1 MKTKLAIATLVL
13 GLTFAASAEARVVK
27 LTTQMKSYSGNNA
40 YIVIYVSDAA
50 GKVQQTLFMA
60 GGKGRYYRHLSNW
73 NQTAGSQSIDGV
85 TGASVG
91 SGRSLTVKVD
101 IADALIDAGYQIRL
115 DSAVEDMSEKPND
128 VVVPL
133 VAASSGQAVV
143 GRGYV
148 KSFQFDM

>member
-1 MKTKLAIATLVL
+1 MKTKLAFAALAL
-13 GLTFAASAEARVVK
+13 GLTFAASAEARVVT
-27 LTTQMKSYSGNNA
+27 LTTQMKSYSGNGA
-40 YIVIYVSDAA
+40 YVVIYVSDAA
-50 GKVQQTLFMA
+50 GKVQETLFMA
-60 GGKGRYYRHLSNW
+60 GGKSKYYRHLSNW
-73 NQTAGSQSIDGV
+73 SKDSGSQSIDGI

-115 DSAVEDMSEKPND
+115 DSSVEDMSDKPND

-133 VAASSGQAVV
+133 VSTSSGKPAS

>member
-1 MKTKLAIATLVL
+1 MNKMIATAGLVTGLFLATAAQSREVTLTTKMKT
-13 GLTFAASAEARVVK
+13 
-27 LTTQMKSYSGNNA
+27 YSGNNA
-40 YIVIYVSDAA
+40 YVVIYVSDAA
-50 GKVQQTLFMA
+50 GKVQETLWMA
-60 GGKGRYYRHLSNW
+60 GGKSRYYSHLTNW
-73 NQTAGSQSIDGV
+73 NAASGSQSVDGI

-115 DSAVEDMSEKPND
+115 DSAVEDMTEKPSD

-133 VAASSGQAVV
+133 VSAGSGQAAA

>member
-1 MKTKLAIATLVL
+1 MKTKLALAALAL
-13 GLTFAASAEARVVK
+13 GLTFAASAEARVVT
-27 LTTQMKSYSGNNA
+27 LTTQMKRYSGNNA
-40 YIVIYVSDAA
+40 YVVIYVSDAA
-50 GKVQQTLFMA
+50 GKVQETLFMA
-60 GGKGRYYRHLSNW
+60 GGNGRYYRHLSNW
-73 NQTAGSQSIDGV
+73 NQASGSQSIDGI

-115 DSAVEDMSEKPND
+115 DSAVEDMSEKPSD

-133 VAASSGQAVV
+133 ASAGSGQAAA

-148 KSFQFDM
+148 KSFKFDM